1 VVSAD
6 RRRGPRQSPV
16 ARPKLAGKY
25 QTVRELG
32 RGGMGV
38 VYQAIDVSGDR
49 FVAIKMLSSAL
60 SGDLVALLRFKREAR
75 TASSLSHPN
84 ICAVYDFGESRG
96 RPFIVMELL
105 EGQTLKERLA
115 QGSCDPLLVL
125 DVAMQ
130 VAEGL
135 GAAHTKFIVHRDIK
149 PANIFLVK
157 GGAVKILD
165 FGIAKHFVRLETDSA
180 PTVTKE
186 GNTPGT
192 VDYMSPE
199 QLLGQRIDQ
208 RSDLFS
214 LGVSLYEV
222 LTSRTPFYGRTKLA
236 TMAAIL
242 HRSPAPLPAILHR
255 DEWSHILARLLQ
267 KNPDD
272 RYPNA
277 AALVDDLALLKQVVI
292 GRRVS
297 WPIPRQAAVASP
309 VPSVAIVPFEVVTD
323 TVVSDKAISDDAT
336 SDEPESDERRRKLKY
351 FSHGLMDELIAGL
364 TRVAGLRVLPR
375 TLALRSRPQ
384 RRNLSRVGRRFHAD
398 YVLAGEVSAKG
409 ERLAVNVA
417 WYSSEDDKTLW
428 SRNYELQVEDLFH
441 LRDKIVAAIM
451 DALQL
456 TAADTAPATHV
467 AGLNREAFHLCL
479 KGRFYWSK
487 RYEGGLRTAGQCFQ
501 QALAADP
508 SSALA
513 HAGLADTYSFLGF
526 YCIVKPKRAFEIAAV
541 SVAKALHLDPRLAE
555 VHTSL
560 GLLRLGHHWDWHGA
574 AQAFRRA
581 IELDSA
587 HALSRIYLS
596 WTHVLLG
603 DTADAEAQAEAAQD
617 IDPLSPNLNAGAAYT
632 FYLSHSYERA
642 IRECE
647 KALEV
652 DKQFLVA
659 LYVMGMCKAKLNMYE
674 DAIKHLEVAAELSEG
689 MPFYLGLLGKLYA
702 DTKQHDKV
710 TAILARLDEK
720 DKGTEVYVPPHCY
733 VYIYAGLGDLDKA
746 FAWQDR
752 AFVDGASPFNYFSP
766 IIDNLHGDPRFKEDI
781 RKWGLE
787 I

>member
-1 VVSAD
+1 
-6 RRRGPRQSPV
+6 
-16 ARPKLAGKY
+16 
-25 QTVRELG
+25 
-32 RGGMGV
+32 M
-38 VYQAIDVSGDR
+38 
-49 FVAIKMLSSAL
+49 
-60 SGDLVALLRFKREAR
+60 
-75 TASSLSHPN
+75 
-84 ICAVYDFGESRG
+84 
-96 RPFIVMELL
+96 
-105 EGQTLKERLA
+105 
-115 QGSCDPLLVL
+115 
-125 DVAMQ
+125 
-130 VAEGL
+130 
-135 GAAHTKFIVHRDIK
+135 
-149 PANIFLVK
+149 
-157 GGAVKILD
+157 
-165 FGIAKHFVRLETDSA
+165 
-180 PTVTKE
+180 
-186 GNTPGT
+186 
-192 VDYMSPE
+192 
-199 QLLGQRIDQ
+199 
-208 RSDLFS
+208 
-214 LGVSLYEV
+214 
-222 LTSRTPFYGRTKLA
+222 
-236 TMAAIL
+236 
-242 HRSPAPLPAILHR
+242 
-255 DEWSHILARLLQ
+255 
-267 KNPDD
+267 
-272 RYPNA
+272 
-277 AALVDDLALLKQVVI
+277 
-292 GRRVS
+292 
-297 WPIPRQAAVASP
+297 
-309 VPSVAIVPFEVVTD
+309 
-323 TVVSDKAISDDAT
+323 
-336 SDEPESDERRRKLKY
+336 
-351 FSHGLMDELIAGL
+351 
-364 TRVAGLRVLPR
+364 
-375 TLALRSRPQ
+375 
-384 RRNLSRVGRRFHAD
+384 
-398 YVLAGEVSAKG
+398 
-409 ERLAVNVA
+409 
-417 WYSSEDDKTLW
+417 
-428 SRNYELQVEDLFH
+428 
-441 LRDKIVAAIM
+441 
-451 DALQL
+451 
-456 TAADTAPATHV
+456 
-467 AGLNREAFHLCL
+467 CL

-702 DTKQHDKV
+702 DTRQHDKV

-746 FAWQDR
+746 FEWQDR

-766 IIDNLHGDPRFKEDI
+766 VIDNLHGDPRFKEDI